1 MAVFFS
7 MNHRYSCW
15 TCSSVHVMDGAR
27 YLYHCAPPN
36 ASKFHLFWVTNDR
49 AFFLYKAVPCVL
61 SSQQIFQARAYPE
74 IKPFYQ
80 QTCHSSRLSLSLQ
93 SLMCQTLCRLVH
105 VLTGT
110 FLINK
115 SMWTF
120 TSRLSHSFLDPCA
133 TRTRRHIII
142 SLVRHVSPSREQAP
156 PSKTPYGS
164 KMVSHIPEDINPQP
178 S

>member
-1 MAVFFS
+1 MLWMAPG
-7 MNHRYSCW
+7 
-15 TCSSVHVMDGAR
+15 TCIIVPHPMQ
-27 YLYHCAPPN
+27 
-36 ASKFHLFWVTNDR
+36 SKFHLFWVTNDR

-74 IKPFYQ
+74 IMPFYQ

-115 SMWTF
+115 ACGHSLPDYLIASWIHVLPEHVV
-120 TSRLSHSFLDPCA
+120 TSSSLSSA
-133 TRTRRHIII
+133 R
-142 SLVRHVSPSREQAP
+142 SAPSREQAR